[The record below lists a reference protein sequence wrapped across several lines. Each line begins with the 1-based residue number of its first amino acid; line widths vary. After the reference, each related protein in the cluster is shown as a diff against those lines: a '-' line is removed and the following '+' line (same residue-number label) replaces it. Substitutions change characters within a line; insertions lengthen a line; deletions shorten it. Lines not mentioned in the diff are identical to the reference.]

1 MSLYGVYVLHKNYLR
16 IGFLLDVFLV
26 FKDFIAIIKSF
37 QLYFELVT
45 SYIQKAIGYIYL
57 AFKLLYSTLLVSKVI
72 QFTLLGFSK

>member
-37 QLYFELVT
+37 QLYFELLT